1 MRIMDVQKFIGT
13 QYKDNERRRI
23 SQYTRFLDKHVD
35 FVTYFSINKVLS
47 TTSIGNFAVD
57 SYIGKDSPVRYNRI
71 NNFPIYGF
79 PLFTDENSYGED
91 GAGLNMDNFEGQITM
106 LPEIIEP
113 SEGDCFILNMYDE
126 NRFFIV
132 TEVAQVSL
140 KGKSH
145 YILSFISG
153 IPDYLPQLKKQVVDE
168 YNAIFDNIGT
178 EDRVVISN
186 KDYKLKFSYEK
197 LYKFMYEYY
206 INKFFNKR
214 NTLFQVNITTNQISI
229 NYTDIYC
236 TKFMEKNRIIIL
248 DKLLKKSLVMDYNK
262 IYDNNDFFDYMNTL
276 YWAIENRDT
285 RRLIKTNYITIKKM
299 VSPFSLS
306 ISQDDSDVY
315 LSELYNFN
323 NIYDYDSDNTYN
335 SIEFDFSSIVD
346 RINSNKFYISDNS
359 IDKCISIIVRYLN
372 DDKIIEPGYFSSIEF
387 DTMDDLE
394 QYLLVPIILF
404 ILRYNINGLTHLNNI
419 I

>member
-13 QYKDNERRRI
+13 QYKDNERRRV
-23 SQYTRFLDKHVD
+23 SQYTRFLEKHVD
-35 FVTYFSINKVLS
+35 FVTYFSINKILS

-71 NNFPIYGF
+71 NNFPLYGF

-91 GAGLNMDNFEGQITM
+91 GAGLNMDDFGGQVTM

-132 TEVAQVSL
+132 TEVTQVAL

-145 YILSFISG
+145 YILSFTSG
-153 IPDYLPQLKKQVVDE
+153 IPDYLPQLKKQVIDE

-186 KDYKLKFSYEK
+186 KDYKLKSMYENT
-197 LYKFMYEYY
+197 YKFMYTYY
-206 INKFFNKR
+206 IHKFFNKR
-214 NTLFQVNITTNQISI
+214 NTLFQANINVGTLPIS
-229 NYTDIYC
+229 YTDIYC
-236 TKFMEKNRIIIL
+236 TKFMQDNRIIIM
-248 DKLLKKSLVMDYNK
+248 DKLLKECLVMDYNK
-262 IYDNNDFFDYMNTL
+262 IYDDNDYFDYMDTL
-276 YWAIENRDT
+276 YWAIENKDT
-285 RRLIKTNYITIKKM
+285 RKLKKANYITIKKM

-306 ISQDDSDVY
+306 ISQYDSDVY

-323 NIYDYDSDNTYN
+323 NICDYDSENNYN
-335 SIEFDFSSIVD
+335 SIEFNFTDIVD
-346 RINSNKFYISDNS
+346 RINSDKFYISDNAV
-359 IDKCISIIVRYLN
+359 DRCISIIVRYLN
-372 DDKIIEPGYFSSIEF
+372 DDKIIQPGYFSSIEF
-387 DTMDDLE
+387 DTMTELE
-394 QYLLVPIILF
+394 QYLLIPIILF
-404 ILRYNINGLTHLNNI
+404 IIRYNIYGLTHLNNI